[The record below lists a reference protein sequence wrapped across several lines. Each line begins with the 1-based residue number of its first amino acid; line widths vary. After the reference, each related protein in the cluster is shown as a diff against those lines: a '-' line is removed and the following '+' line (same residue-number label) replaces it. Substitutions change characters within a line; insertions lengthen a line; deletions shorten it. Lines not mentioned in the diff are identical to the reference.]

1 MRSYLGRLIEVLYI
15 SRLRPN
21 SGSKFAS
28 KLHKDDSNTRMDL
41 HAATCCDGNLRPSC
55 KDKKCEWHRYNAV
68 GRLLPSRKPLTILLH
83 GCSMS
88 SKPVFC
94 PGPHRLPLSSLM
106 HGAAA
111 KMNWLQESHNVRVN
125 CHHLSCGLAGSFHR
139 HTLSCTGG
147 NGAIL
152 LRDEARYLDDVMSRL
167 NCGYSRPR
175 VHRLLS
181 ATSVQIASPAFCNC
195 RP

>member
-1 MRSYLGRLIEVLYI
+1 MEISGHLAKTRSA
-15 SRLRPN
+15 
-21 SGSKFAS
+21 SGTGTTLLVDSCPPESHSLSSCTAARMLDVIQAS
-28 KLHKDDSNTRMDL
+28 FL
-41 HAATCCDGNLRPSC
+41 
-55 KDKKCEWHRYNAV
+55 
-68 GRLLPSRKPLTILLH
+68 
-83 GCSMS
+83 
-88 SKPVFC
+88 

-139 HTLSCTGG
+139 HTISCTGG

>member
-1 MRSYLGRLIEVLYI
+1 MEISGHLAKTRSASGTGTTCWSTPALPKATHYLPARMLDVIQ
-15 SRLRPN
+15 
-21 SGSKFAS
+21 AS
-28 KLHKDDSNTRMDL
+28 FL
-41 HAATCCDGNLRPSC
+41 
-55 KDKKCEWHRYNAV
+55 
-68 GRLLPSRKPLTILLH
+68 
-83 GCSMS
+83 
-88 SKPVFC
+88 
-94 PGPHRLPLSSLM
+94 PGPHRLLLSSLM

-111 KMNWLQESHNVRVN
+111 KMNWLQEFHNVRVN

-147 NGAIL
+147 NGATL
-152 LRDEARYLDDVMSRL
+152 LRDEARYLDEVRSRL